1 MLRIENSKESVMN
14 RINSLPKQRTDD
26 KAGRVKVATSAHK
39 KNHMSLKAGQ
49 KKTHRKS
56 GSKKALL
63 T

>member
-1 MLRIENSKESVMN
+1 MN